1 MAARRSR
8 SPKKRAAPRSG
19 GRKKKGRGKKKGGGF
34 MARLGRFTLKWTAA
48 IGLGATAGAAAL
60 TWALYEQARVD
71 IDARLAGPVW
81 QASGRVMSAPM
92 EVWPGLRLS
101 PGDLADDLVAAGY
114 ARVER
119 ASGPGDLQVA
129 AQDLLV
135 NVPAASGPGWAVP
148 AGEVHVSFSG
158 GRVSAVS
165 PRARAVFAPVQLHE
179 LRGADNESRRPVTLD
194 GLPDHVPQAVLAM
207 EDARFYD
214 HEGLDPIGIL
224 RAVVMNNLTDRPL
237 QGGSTLTQQLVKNLF
252 LTQERTYARKG
263 REALLAVALE
273 RTRSKDQILELYLN
287 EIYLGQAA
295 GASVCG
301 VDQAARVW
309 FGKPAARLTVGEA
322 ATLAGVVSAPN
333 RYAPLRHPE
342 EARQRRDLV
351 LDRMVEV
358 GSLTAEAAAAEKARP
373 LEVHPSAGQR
383 RAPWAVDAALETIE
397 DALGDGGAAR
407 GVVVHT
413 TLQPALQR
421 IAEQVV
427 AEGAAELDAAHP
439 DARGAQI
446 AMAVVRVR
454 DGAVVA
460 LVGGRD
466 YAKSQFNRAVYG
478 KRQAGSTIKP
488 FTYLAA
494 FEDEPGFAATTLIP
508 DEPIDRRVDGKV
520 WSPKNYDGRYLGEVT
535 ARQALATSRNVPAV
549 LVAEQVGMRRL
560 RNLWQSLGLSG
571 ATDNPAAALGSFEA
585 TPVELAGAYT
595 VFAGSGR
602 WSRPSLVRA
611 AEDPDGGSLWN
622 EEPVVARRAGAA
634 PTFLATDLLQ
644 AVMTE
649 GTGRKAAKY
658 GATGAVGGKSGTTD
672 GARDA
677 WFVGVTPELAIAV
690 WVGFDKGR
698 PVGLTGSQAALPTFA
713 RFVAAS
719 GTTRGTFAAPA
730 GVVQA
735 AVCTESLQVAEAS
748 CPETTT
754 SWFLEGAAPDGGC
767 PIHGGVLDNTGDV
780 LSSAWDRVK
789 EQVGGNKERR
799 PRKRLFG
806 RRR

>member
-8 SPKKRAAPRSG
+8 SPKKRASSQSA
-19 GRKKKGRGKKKGGGF
+19 GRKKGRSKRSGSGWLG
-34 MARLGRFTLKWTAA
+34 RLGRFTLKWTAA
-48 IGLGATAGAAAL
+48 VALGASAGAATL

-71 IDARLAGPVW
+71 IDTRLSGPVW
-81 QASGRVMSAPM
+81 QPSGRVMSAPM
-92 EVWPGLRLS
+92 EVWPGLRLR
-101 PGDLADDLVAAGY
+101 PEQLADDLVAAGY

-119 ASGPGDLQVA
+119 AVAPGDVQVA
-129 AQDLLV
+129 SHDLLV
-135 NVPAASGPGWAVP
+135 HVPAAKGPGWSIP

-158 GRVSAVS
+158 DRVQAVS

-194 GLPDHVPQAVLAM
+194 ELPAHVSQAVLAM
-207 EDARFYD
+207 EDARFYA
-214 HEGLDPIGIL
+214 HEGLDPIGIV
-224 RAVVMNNLTDRPL
+224 RAVVINTLTDRPL

-273 RTRSKDQILELYLN
+273 RTRSKDEILELYLN

-309 FGKPAARLTVGEA
+309 FGKPAARLTIGEA

-342 EARQRRDLV
+342 AARERRDLV

-358 GSLTAEAAAAEKARP
+358 GTLSAEVAAAEKTHT

-421 IAEQVV
+421 IAEAVV
-427 AEGAAELDAAHP
+427 AEGAAELDAQHP
-439 DARGAQI
+439 EARGAQI
-446 AMAVVRVR
+446 AVAVVRVR

-466 YAKSQFNRAVYG
+466 YAKSQFNRAVYAR
-478 KRQAGSTIKP
+478 RQVGSTVKP

-508 DEPIDRRVDGKV
+508 DEPIERRVDGAV
-520 WSPKNYDGRYLGEVT
+520 WAPKNYDGRYLGEVT
-535 ARQALATSRNVPAV
+535 ARHALATSRNVPAV

-560 RNLWQSLGLSG
+560 HDLWRSLGLTG
-571 ATDNPAAALGSFEA
+571 ASANPAAALGSFEA
-585 TPVELAGAYT
+585 TPVELAGAFT
-595 VFAGSGR
+595 VFAGGGR
-602 WSRPSLVRA
+602 WARPSLVRA
-611 AEDPDGGSLWN
+611 AANPDGGLLWN

-634 PTFLATDLLQ
+634 PTFLATDLLM

-649 GTGRKAAKY
+649 GTGRKAASY

-672 GARDA
+672 AARDA

-698 PVGLTGSQAALPTFA
+698 PVGITGSQAALPTFA

-719 GTTRGTFAAPA
+719 GTARGAFTTPA
-730 GVVQA
+730 GVVQQ
-735 AVCTESLQVAEAS
+735 AVCTESLSVAEAT

-767 PIHGGVLDNTGDV
+767 PIHGGLLDPTGDV

-789 EQVGGNKERR
+789 EQVGGKKERR